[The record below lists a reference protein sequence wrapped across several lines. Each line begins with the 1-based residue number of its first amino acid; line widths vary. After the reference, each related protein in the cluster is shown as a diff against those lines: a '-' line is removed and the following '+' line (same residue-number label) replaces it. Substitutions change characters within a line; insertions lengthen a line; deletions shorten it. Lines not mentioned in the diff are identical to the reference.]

1 MTELETLFFK
11 DQYSLRLDIGK
22 AIEEADT
29 NALANYRR
37 EFSFEHRF
45 TAVVSF
51 PSTLNGTLTLESK
64 EEMDAV
70 AEYEWRW
77 DFNKFEEGCDSDPDY
92 CSYDCNSTEVEAY
105 ALELLN
111 PSPEAQEML
120 RKQAEDKKTEQTTRK
135 VWNAIRSLVRA
146 TKGAENW
153 SLAEEQQ
160 FVQEKTEELTKALV
174 ALN

>member
-1 MTELETLFFK
+1 MTELETLFFNDEDALK
-11 DQYSLRLDIGK
+11 SDIAN
-22 AIEEADT
+22 AIYADDT
-29 NALANYRR
+29 TALANYRR
-37 EFSFEHRF
+37 EFSFEHDF
-45 TAVVSF
+45 TARVSI
-51 PSTLNGTLTLESK
+51 PSIQSGTLTLESR
-64 EEMDAV
+64 EELDAV
-70 AEYEWRW
+70 VRGSWSWDEDKYESEDEDTDYWSY
-77 DFNKFEEGCDSDPDY
+77 ECESDG
-92 CSYDCNSTEVEAY
+92 VIAY
-105 ALELLN
+105 GLRLLN

-153 SLAEEQQ
+153 SLTEEQQ